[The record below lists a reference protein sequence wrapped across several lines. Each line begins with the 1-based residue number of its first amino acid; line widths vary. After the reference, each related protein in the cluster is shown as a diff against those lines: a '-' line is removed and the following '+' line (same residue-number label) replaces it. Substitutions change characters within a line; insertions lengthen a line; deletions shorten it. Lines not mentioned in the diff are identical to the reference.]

1 MTNPPLFTPIAIR
14 DVGALSRV
22 LVSPM
27 WRYTSAGGGP
37 TVRRMVNLGRR
48 ILARVGTVFAEKTGV
63 EAHGRKTCEFTP
75 RCAET
80 CTR

>member
-1 MTNPPLFTPIAIR
+1 MTDPPLFTPIAIR

-37 TVRRMVNLGRR
+37 TVRHMVNLGRR
-48 ILARVGTVFAEKTGV
+48 TIDRVGTVFAEKTVV
-63 EAHGRKTCEFTP
+63 EPHGRKTCELAR

-80 CTR
+80 CTG